1 MLSIT
6 SQGKGWRWRG
16 GADSGGPG
24 GGAGPR
30 GPIGGDRG
38 FGRHDADCRRD
49 GGRLG
54 DDRLAGAEKR
64 RRGLGRDA
72 SRILEIVKQT
82 GYVPDATARVFATR
96 RSGFVAALVPSLN
109 NSNFADTVRGM
120 SEVFDVARLQMLLGD
135 TEYSLAREEDLIRA
149 FLERRPE
156 AIVLTGGVH
165 TARARALLANA
176 EIPVVE
182 TWDLPKEPL
191 GDVVG
196 FSNEEAGATMVRYLY
211 ERGRR
216 RIGFIGGATNNDTR
230 GSERRRGFERAVKA
244 LGLPTD
250 RLVATGKPPVS
261 MAQGADALDKMLS
274 AWPDVDAI
282 VCVSDLSAF
291 GVLAE
296 CQRRDIDVPGRIA
309 IAGFGDFEVAR
320 CCHPRLTTI
329 AVDCAGNRPPRRRSR
344 ACGARRAQPG
354 RAEGAGDGEDRVS
367 GGGAGDGVTV
377 KIRRLG
383 DTNAHSS
390 ECYGKARTTPLPPKF
405 CIRSSADRGHLWRGT
420 DQELAFGSERLG
432 GARSP

>member
-1 MLSIT
+1 MPERRRVDLKT
-6 SQGKGWRWRG
+6 LAPG
-16 GADSGGPG
+16 GAVTMQTVAQM
-24 GGAGPR
+24 AGVSAMTVSR
-30 GPIGGDRG
+30 ALKS
-38 FGRHDADCRRD
+38 DAAVSTETRN
-49 GGRLG
+49 
-54 DDRLAGAEKR
+54 
-64 RRGLGRDA
+64 
-72 SRILEIVKQT
+72 RILEIVKQT

-109 NSNFADTVRGM
+109 NSNFAETVRGM
-120 SEVFDVARLQMLLGD
+120 SEVFDGARLQMLLGD

-165 TARARALLANA
+165 TARARTLLSNA

-196 FSNEEAGATMVRYLY
+196 FSNEEAGATMARYLHG
-211 ERGRR
+211 RGRR

-244 LGLPTD
+244 LGLPND

-296 CQRRDIDVPGRIA
+296 CQRRGIDVPGRLA

-329 AVDCAGNRPPRRRSR
+329 AVDCSAIG
-344 ACGARRAQPG
+344 RRAAEAALAALDARNRG
-354 RAEGAGDGEDRVS
+354 ERRAPETARIEFRV
-367 GGGAGDGVTV
+367 V
-377 KIRRLG
+377 
-383 DTNAHSS
+383 
-390 ECYGKARTTPLPPKF
+390 ARET
-405 CIRSSADRGHLWRGT
+405 A
-420 DQELAFGSERLG
+420 
-432 GARSP
+432 